1 MNDKPNTNIDEP
13 IEDSFHAI
21 FAENKEME
29 TSDVAAAARR
39 LEIQQANRSAEVD
52 ADPTPQRGW
61 TRGQKLGA
69 TAAVAAT
76 AVFGATVVGAN
87 QGPEFSDETKTYTVE
102 SGDGLQN
109 AAEDI
114 LGTEKIDIRDAIS
127 HIADDPANID
137 VLKDGLQPGETLV
150 IPDHVEE

>member
-13 IEDSFHAI
+13 IEESFHAI

-52 ADPTPQRGW
+52 ADPTPQTGW
-61 TRGQKLGA
+61 TRGEK
-69 TAAVAAT
+69 AVAAI
-76 AVFGATVVGAN
+76 ALVGAVAGGANLVIQN
-87 QGPEFSDETKTYTVE
+87 QGPNFSDETKTYTVE

-114 LGTEKIDIRDAIS
+114 LGAEKIDIRDAIS

-150 IPDHVEE
+150 IPDHVE